1 MKRCW
6 PGDALETES
15 SAAFIQHREPK
26 LLFSASLSSQ
36 ERARSYR
43 EGSELW
49 GGLLGAF
56 LGFGLTAQG
65 FLRGKVLVLV
75 LRQCPG
81 VIFGTRR
88 KPGDVPA
95 GQNKVVLWFRVP
107 NLCI

>member
-6 PGDALETES
+6 PGNALEAES
-15 SAAFIQHREPK
+15 SAAFIQHRAPK

-36 ERARSYR
+36 GRARSYR

-65 FLRGKVLVLV
+65 FLRGKVLV
-75 LRQCPG
+75 QCPG

-107 NLCI
+107 NSCI